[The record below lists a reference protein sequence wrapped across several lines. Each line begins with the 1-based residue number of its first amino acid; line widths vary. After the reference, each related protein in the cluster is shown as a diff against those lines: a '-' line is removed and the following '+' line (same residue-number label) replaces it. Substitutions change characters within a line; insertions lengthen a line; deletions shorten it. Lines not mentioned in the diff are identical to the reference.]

1 MEILADLKEDDRHA
15 GILAVRTVFIACDLR
30 VLDDLVE
37 NSLANRGLLRL
48 AALLEAFIDVLWQVI
63 SRLFAQLCNGF
74 RDLFCVEFS
83 QSDPSHKYNLS
94 HICDSS

>member
-1 MEILADLKEDDRHA
+1 MEILADFEEDDRHA
-15 GILAVRTVFIACDLR
+15 GILAVRTVFVTRNLR
-30 VLDDLVE
+30 ILDDLVE

-48 AALLEAFIDVLWQVI
+48 AAFFEAFIDVLWQVV